1 MSLLSRCTGIW
12 YRGYE
17 GKEMGVTSHKN
28 NAPSQV
34 DISIITV
41 STSRTKAED
50 KSGHWIREQAI
61 KEGHQIKS
69 HQVIPDDSDTILA
82 TVQAVIDKQG
92 PHIILMTG
100 GTGISSQDVTIETVR
115 PLFKKELTG
124 FGALFAQLSFEEIGS
139 SAILSRATAGVINKT
154 ILFCMPG
161 SMGACQL
168 ACKTLIFPEVGHLV
182 KHVLH
187 N

>member
-1 MSLLSRCTGIW
+1 
-12 YRGYE
+12 
-17 GKEMGVTSHKN
+17 MGFKSHKK
-28 NAPSQV
+28 NAPIQI
-34 DISIITV
+34 DMGIITA
-41 STSRTKAED
+41 STSRTITED
-50 KSGHWIREQAI
+50 KSGQWIRDQAI
-61 KEGHQIKS
+61 QLGHQVKF
-69 HQVIPDDSDTILA
+69 HKVIPDDSDIILD
-82 TVQAVIDKQG
+82 TVRSSIDEFK

-100 GTGISSQDVTIETVR
+100 GTGISSQDVTIETIR

-139 SAILSRATAGVINKT
+139 PALLSRATAGVINQT

-161 SMGACQL
+161 SLGACQL
-168 ACKTLIFPEVGHLV
+168 ACKMLIFPEVGHLV